1 MTKWVAI
8 DRWGQGT
15 TLLKAKKVVHAAQ
28 ASLRAVMRG
37 SACYAVSLVSWFRRE
52 DAYTYAAIISIAT
65 MHVPSGTSG
74 HGLVPPSGPPAST
87 PEELGNYLRRGLKP
101 DGSKYPRSMR
111 EGMKMATDARNNIH
125 QARRDAGESEVSE
138 DEPDMIELTPP
149 PSRPTTPVNNTD
161 VAALTAILAELSPSS
176 RKGLAKDYMC
186 SLKPSRRRRSSDW
199 DLDSEDETPMTKK
212 RRLEEELNIDISI
225 DEVVGWHPRLKEL
238 MNYGE
243 YTPAS
248 LFLNDTRRQML
259 DQNNNVHLRT
269 SVGEDGKKRQMLD
282 NGAKPW
288 RTLSRARWRC

>member
-1 MTKWVAI
+1 
-8 DRWGQGT
+8 
-15 TLLKAKKVVHAAQ
+15 
-28 ASLRAVMRG
+28 
-37 SACYAVSLVSWFRRE
+37 
-52 DAYTYAAIISIAT
+52 

-101 DGSKYPRSMR
+101 DGSKYPRSTR
-111 EGMKMATDARNNIH
+111 EGMKMATDARNNIR

-161 VAALTAILAELSPSS
+161 VAALTAILAELSPSP
-176 RKGLAKDYMC
+176 RKELAKDYMR
-186 SLKPSRRRRSSDW
+186 SLKPSRRHRSSDW
-199 DLDSEDETPMTKK
+199 DSDSEDETPMTKK

-248 LFLNDTRRQML
+248 LFLNDTRQQML

-282 NGAKPW
+282 VLKY
-288 RTLSRARWRC
+288 RDEKTLSSEEWREAMENAVACTLEVLGQDRADRLDKHRLCHSRHGHQAPELLHMEAVRIQC